1 MRMPVMSGYEAS
13 QYIKSHLQG
22 QATYIIALTASTFE
36 DERAM
41 VLSAGCDDFVRKPFP
56 EAVLFDKMAQ
66 YLGVRYIYQEN
77 TLSETIPVHQ
87 ESDLPLKPVSLQVMP
102 YEWLIQ
108 LEEAAVQ
115 LDKEAIAELLQE
127 IPEEQ
132 TILTQTLQNKVD
144 DFDFE
149 EILNLVQET
158 IKLT

>member
-1 MRMPVMSGYEAS
+1 M
-13 QYIKSHLQG
+13 
-22 QATYIIALTASTFE
+22 
-36 DERAM
+36 
-41 VLSAGCDDFVRKPFP
+41 
-56 EAVLFDKMAQ
+56 
-66 YLGVRYIYQEN
+66 
-77 TLSETIPVHQ
+77 
-87 ESDLPLKPVSLQVMP
+87 PLKPVSLQVMP